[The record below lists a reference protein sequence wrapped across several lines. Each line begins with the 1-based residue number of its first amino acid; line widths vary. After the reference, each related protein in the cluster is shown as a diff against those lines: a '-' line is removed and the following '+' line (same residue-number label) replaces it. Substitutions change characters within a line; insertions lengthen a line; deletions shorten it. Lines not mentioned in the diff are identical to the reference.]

1 MTYNGPMHLCL
12 MENGLDEVSY
22 TITTAC
28 NRPDLQSI
36 QSRCPLQKSITLQR
50 FTLVRKQLHPSPA
63 MGASGLC
70 PENSSNIVG
79 HVLQPALPLLS
90 SHREHSWKQP
100 TTAPK
105 NSATKQP
112 QIRAVLSSAG
122 GALHVPA
129 EGTIPP
135 MPVLLMLWHHIWTE
149 YSSTYPSEKN
159 TTLQWGILFIDP
171 SYAIL

>member
-1 MTYNGPMHLCL
+1 MGWMKFP
-12 MENGLDEVSY
+12 Y
-22 TITTAC
+22 TVTTAC

-36 QSRCPLQKSITLQR
+36 QSRCPLQKSISLQR
-50 FTLVRKQLHPSPA
+50 FTLVGKQLHPSPA

-70 PENSSNIVG
+70 PENSSNIAG
-79 HVLQPALPLLS
+79 HILQPALPLLS
-90 SHREHSWKQP
+90 SHWEHSWKEP

-112 QIRAVLSSAG
+112 LSSAG
-122 GALHVPA
+122 GVLHVPA
-129 EGTIPP
+129 EGTISP

-149 YSSTYPSEKN
+149 YSSTYPPEKN
-159 TTLQWGILFIDP
+159 TTLQWGIFFIDS